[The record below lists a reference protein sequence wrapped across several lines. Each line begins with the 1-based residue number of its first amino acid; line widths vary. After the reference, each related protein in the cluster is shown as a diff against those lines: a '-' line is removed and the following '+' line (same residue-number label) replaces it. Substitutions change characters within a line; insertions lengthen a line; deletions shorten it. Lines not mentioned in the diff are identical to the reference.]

1 MTCPARSDRIRLP
14 QDRLDNI
21 NRALR
26 AIHDVQ
32 QDIASLRECGEDCT
46 DYQEISGQ
54 LIERLT
60 SLKQR
65 FGS

>member
-1 MTCPARSDRIRLP
+1 MTDGRSDRIRLP

-32 QDIASLRECGEDCT
+32 EDIKNLRECGEDCS
-46 DYQEISGQ
+46 DYADISEQ
-54 LIERLT
+54 LIDRLT
-60 SLKQR
+60 RLKER
-65 FGS
+65 FG